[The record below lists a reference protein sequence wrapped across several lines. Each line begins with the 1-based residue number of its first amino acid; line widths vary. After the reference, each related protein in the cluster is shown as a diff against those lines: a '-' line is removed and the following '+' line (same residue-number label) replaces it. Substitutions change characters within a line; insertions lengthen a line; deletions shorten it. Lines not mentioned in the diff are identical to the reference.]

1 MTVLERK
8 KKKDK
13 EKMRV
18 DLSFRERERGEMILD
33 LRERER
39 GEMKLRRSCARFTN
53 EKKNE
58 TEFFQF
64 LSEAL
69 IHLNPRSGVHNYFSF
84 MISLMIS

>member
-1 MTVLERK
+1 LTVLERK

-39 GEMKLRRSCARFTN
+39 RDEIEEILCKVYEREEERNGVLSVSLRSSHSS
-53 EKKNE
+53 EP
-58 TEFFQF
+58 TERC
-64 LSEAL
+64 S
-69 IHLNPRSGVHNYFSF
+69 
-84 MISLMIS
+84 